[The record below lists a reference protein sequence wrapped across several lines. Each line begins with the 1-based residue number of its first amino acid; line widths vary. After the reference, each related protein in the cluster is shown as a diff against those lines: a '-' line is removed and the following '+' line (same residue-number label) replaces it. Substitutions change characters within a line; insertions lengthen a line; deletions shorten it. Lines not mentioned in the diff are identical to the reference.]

1 MLVTYEQIMAWY
13 YQRKRAGLTIEPEQI
28 QRPLHLSTIP
38 GPSLCDTCRWH
49 IPNKWGSD
57 YCHGGRKDCHE
68 WMMYRADDYY
78 HPGDDGPWRDYTKRK
93 KYGHLF

>member
-1 MLVTYEQIMAWY
+1 MLVTYEDIMAWY
-13 YQRKRAGLTIEPEQI
+13 NQRKQAGLTIEPEQI
-28 QRPLHLSTIP
+28 QRPLHSSTTEQ
-38 GPSLCDTCRWH
+38 SLCDTCRWH

-78 HPGDDGPWRDYTKRK
+78 DPDDDPWEDWRRK
-93 KYGHLF
+93 NRLV

>member
-13 YQRKRAGLTIEPEQI
+13 HQRKRAGLTVEPEQI
-28 QRPLHLSTIP
+28 QRPLHLSTTEQ
-38 GPSLCDTCRWH
+38 SLCDTCRWH

-57 YCHGGRKDCHE
+57 YCHGGRKDCPE

-78 HPGDDGPWRDYTKRK
+78 HPEDDGPWRDYVRK
-93 KYGHLF
+93 KKS

>member
-1 MLVTYEQIMAWY
+1 MLCAYDEIMAWY
-13 YQRKRAGLTIEPEQI
+13 HQRKSAGLTVEPEQI
-28 QRPLHLSTIP
+28 QRPLHLSNTEQ
-38 GPSLCDTCRWH
+38 SLCDTCRWH

-78 HPGDDGPWRDYTKRK
+78 DPDDDPWEDWRRK
-93 KYGHLF
+93 NRLV

>member
-28 QRPLHLSTIP
+28 QRPLHSSTTEQ
-38 GPSLCDTCRWH
+38 SLCDTCRWH

-78 HPGDDGPWRDYTKRK
+78 DPDDDPWEDWRRK
-93 KYGHLF
+93 NRLV

>member
-1 MLVTYEQIMAWY
+1 VTYEEIMQWY
-13 YQRKRAGLTIEPEQI
+13 QQRKRAGLTIEPEQI
-28 QRPLHLSTIP
+28 QRPLHSSTTEQ
-38 GPSLCDTCRWH
+38 SLCDTCRWH

-78 HPGDDGPWRDYTKRK
+78 DPDDDPWEDWRRK
-93 KYGHLF
+93 DRLV